1 MSGMLKKHVLG
12 IFLSTVIYNRQMAM
26 QYFEHHNLT
35 LPLLE
40 ELIKLYPKFRHQYE
54 RQLFVIAI
62 SELLQNET
70 LPENLRGVLV
80 KLIETLIN
88 IQQQLSE

>member
-1 MSGMLKKHVLG
+1 
-12 IFLSTVIYNRQMAM
+12 
-26 QYFEHHNLT
+26 LT

-54 RQLFVIAI
+54 RQLFVISI

-88 IQQQLSE
+88 IQQQLSEQIELERVKKEEDSSDSDQDEEMSDDD